1 MVRIEYNGGITS
13 KPFRVVFEPKD
24 GLRDFWNFES
34 LEDAQEKFS
43 ELVMLAKLREL
54 V

>member
-1 MVRIEYNGGITS
+1 MARLEYNGGLTS

-34 LEDAQEKFS
+34 LEEAQEKFKEIL
-43 ELVMLAKLREL
+43 ELV
-54 V
+54 